1 MIEQFITDILA
12 REGGYVDDP
21 ADRGG
26 ATNFG
31 ITQAVYE
38 DWKGRSVTKEEIR
51 DMDRAEA
58 RQIYESLY
66 VQPWMFAIDW
76 SRIFEHLLDMGVN
89 HGIGGASRILQRAL
103 KVKADGQVGP
113 MTRAA
118 FMDAD
123 KAALETRLVAERA
136 IYCAKIVESDPS
148 QSVFIEGWI
157 RRCMSFLTGE
167 HP

>member
-51 DMDRAEA
+51 NMPRSDA
-58 RQIYESLY
+58 RQIYEAQY

-76 SRIFEHLLDMGVN
+76 TRIFEHLLDMGVN

-113 MTRAA
+113 MTKAA

-123 KAALETRLVAERA
+123 KSYLPNRLIAERA
-136 IYCAKIVESDPS
+136 IYYAQIVESNPT
-148 QSVFIEGWI
+148 QSRFIEGWI

-167 HP
+167 H